1 MQEETL
7 YLEGIEEM
15 QEYWEHGVKGYVSL
29 VGHHDS
35 SYQHSNPKGR
45 YLDEESS
52 SIWLNEQENVYMMD
66 CGCGLPNGRLAS
78 ICLETGNRDMLK
90 EDLIWQR
97 NMTNNLNLM
106 QSSIIKI
113 IKISVYVDVLKIL
126 ASDTAH

>member
-1 MQEETL
+1 M

-113 IKISVYVDVLKIL
+113 TKISGYVDVQKIL
-126 ASDTAH
+126 T